1 MGSLDI
7 KNSDNRS
14 LKMGAV
20 LESLLAQIAPKSNFM
35 RLFALLKKNVFLYF
49 QKNCD
54 NSLLLK

>member
-1 MGSLDI
+1 
-7 KNSDNRS
+7 
-14 LKMGAV
+14 MGAV

-35 RLFALLKKNVFLYF
+35 RLFTLLKKNAFLYF